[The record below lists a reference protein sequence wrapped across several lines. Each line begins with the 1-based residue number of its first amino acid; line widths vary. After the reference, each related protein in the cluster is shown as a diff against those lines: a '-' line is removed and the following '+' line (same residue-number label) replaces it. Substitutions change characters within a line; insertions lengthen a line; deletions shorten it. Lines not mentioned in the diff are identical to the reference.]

1 MIEIRR
7 RSENINFPTRVVL
20 SILLIRFVLIAFPA
34 IGLMDKVSPKGEMDE
49 SWL

>member
-20 SILLIRFVLIAFPA
+20 SILLIRFVLIAYSD
-34 IGLMDKVSPKGEMDE
+34 IGFMDKVGPK
-49 SWL
+49 SSSQ